1 MLLIE
6 MRTKRSSCGT
16 LDPMSPSPKRKAS
29 ENAVSDRTSRGLL
42 GIAALTERVARP
54 VLGKRGFSAGQVI
67 GRWTEIVG
75 AELAASTSPERV
87 QFHRGARANGTL
99 HLRVASGAAAAL
111 VQPQVPL
118 IIERVNGFLGPNA
131 ISDIKVTQGPLPHRY
146 TKTPTLRTR
155 AISSEALADAETE
168 VGALD
173 SDPLRHALA
182 RLGARLKER
191 K

>member
-1 MLLIE
+1 MSP
-6 MRTKRSSCGT
+6 RTKRKAYENGT
-16 LDPMSPSPKRKAS
+16 P
-29 ENAVSDRTSRGLL
+29 DRTSRGLL

-67 GRWTEIVG
+67 GRWTELVG

-87 QFHRGARANGTL
+87 QFHRGARVNGTL
-99 HLRVASGAAAAL
+99 YLRVASGAAAAL

-118 IIERVNGFLGPNA
+118 IIERLNGFLGPNA

-146 TKTPTLRTR
+146 TKTPVPRTR

-168 VGALD
+168 VGALG
-173 SDPLRHALA
+173 SDALRNSLA
-182 RLGARLKER
+182 RLGARLRER
-191 K
+191 G